1 MLAAKSQPTYRRIDR
16 RGCRKRRDVLHQLPV
31 KEVLLPIASFDDDFA
46 MLLFV
51 RILCLLAVLA
61 DVLAYDSSFVQLI
74 DDAVTILFPPVR
86 VSAYLCRLDQG
97 EKIAAR
103 FAYLKIK
110 ERIKS
115 DGSADE
121 TIRLSRVM
129 SRSGLAHEIRAEL
142 EGLEV
147 RTDRDLW
154 DHRVLY
160 VLDLDCDYAVPLLRA
175 VRVTYGVSMK
185 SLFTISKIHHKGKRE
200 GRQVEIANASGM
212 FSAPTRWLLLRD
224 GTIGENVTD
233 DENVTVEQTFR
244 DMAVYPDSEV
254 TVATE
259 VRPEVEDGS
268 IAWQM
273 TSVYRPSPFRELLTE
288 NRGTWTA
295 DRGVRAIDLRPTSRR
310 RRDLRRTTL
319 KSCLVVFRAI
329 SSITLRELSFTA
341 GGFARKQTKG
351 TGGGESA
358 REWIS
363 SRIKTGGDK
372 WKPRARMTDPDTI
385 NHLTDYENKHI
396 DPVTKANYPW
406 VMHIANR
413 MNATIEFRVTDSWGY
428 RDKNGTWNGMT
439 GMLQRREID
448 IGGTA
453 TFFIPQRIGVVDYIQ
468 LYTRTNAHFIFR
480 QPLLS
485 SISNIFVLP
494 FQRSVWIAIG
504 VFLLL
509 VLALLSVSA
518 KWEYRRGMSAN
529 NAEYWQQFHQSELTL
544 GDSFMVVLGAIAQQG
559 YSYEPYRVPPRIVT
573 LMLLIAALN
582 LYASYTAN
590 IVALLQS
597 TTDSIK
603 TPADLLHS
611 PLKLGVQDVVYS
623 RHYFKTFQ
631 DPVRRALVDQK
642 IEPKGHN
649 GSWMTVQEGVRRVRN
664 GLFAFHAELGAFYK
678 IVQETYL
685 EEEKCGIMEI
695 DVLNML
701 YPLLVMQTRSPYLEI
716 VKNAALVVSETGL
729 QTREDSRLYTKK
741 PKCHGSTSFVRIGI
755 TECYFALVAVGY
767 GTLLSLVV
775 LAAEFLWCRV
785 EGSIDRWLTN
795 DDAVPRSQVDPF
807 ELVDQEIREFENG
820 SA

>member
-1 MLAAKSQPTYRRIDR
+1 
-16 RGCRKRRDVLHQLPV
+16 
-31 KEVLLPIASFDDDFA
+31 

-86 VSAYLCRLDQG
+86 VSAYLCRLDQ
-97 EKIAAR
+97 
-103 FAYLKIK
+103 
-110 ERIKS
+110 
-115 DGSADE
+115 DE

-175 VRVTYGVSMK
+175 
-185 SLFTISKIHHKGKRE
+185 
-200 GRQVEIANASGM
+200 ANASGM

-319 KSCLVVFRAI
+319 KSCLV
-329 SSITLRELSFTA
+329 
-341 GGFARKQTKG
+341 
-351 TGGGESA
+351 
-358 REWIS
+358 
-363 SRIKTGGDK
+363 
-372 WKPRARMTDPDTI
+372 MTDPDTI